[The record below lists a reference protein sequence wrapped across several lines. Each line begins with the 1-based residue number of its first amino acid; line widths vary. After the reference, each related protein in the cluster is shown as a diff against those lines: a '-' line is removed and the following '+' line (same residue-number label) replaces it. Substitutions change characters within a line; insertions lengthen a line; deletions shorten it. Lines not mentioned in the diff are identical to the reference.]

1 MKDCRTMIVR
11 RMILAVT
18 WLFCLAGPPLAYG
31 ADFLSQIHPSISVK
45 GEYNDNLNLTPSNT
59 KDDFMTTVKPGLKFS
74 NMDAASG
81 IELDALLG
89 YVFYSKNSNLNYLS
103 ANGNLNVKY
112 LTTEHINFYLKDTF
126 TRSDNPRER
135 EYFTTEADNKYVLAT
150 QTERAVYWRNVVAP
164 TVEYQFG
171 PESRVGVNYRNNV
184 YQTESKISRNSMENY
199 INPFFS
205 YWFDKQNGISLEY
218 GYTIGDFEA
227 SPDLNGHRMNA
238 RYTNRFSA
246 KSSVF
251 AEYTWSIRNFANFS
265 SLDYDIHEPVVGA
278 TLAFSP
284 ALTASAQAGYF
295 MKDPKTGSKKDGPS
309 YKAELKNIDPRT
321 SYQLSLQGGYTEDYF
336 TSENLGFNRYHR
348 LTGSVTHFLM
358 QRLSVGCL
366 GSAEW
371 ADYDSPNHSDTTW
384 GITGTASYT
393 PLKWLTFSLEVS
405 HRDRQSNVADI

>member
-1 MKDCRTMIVR
+1 
-11 RMILAVT
+11 
-18 WLFCLAGPPLAYG
+18 
-31 ADFLSQIHPSISVK
+31 
-45 GEYNDNLNLTPSNT
+45 
-59 KDDFMTTVKPGLKFS
+59 
-74 NMDAASG
+74 
-81 IELDALLG
+81 
-89 YVFYSKNSNLNYLS
+89 
-103 ANGNLNVKY
+103 
-112 LTTEHINFYLKDTF
+112 
-126 TRSDNPRER
+126 
-135 EYFTTEADNKYVLAT
+135 
-150 QTERAVYWRNVVAP
+150 VAP

-171 PESRVGVNYRNNV
+171 PENRVGVNYRNNV

-199 INPFFS
+199 INPFIS
-205 YWFDKQNGISLEY
+205 YWFDKQNGIYLEY

-227 SPDLNGHRMNA
+227 SPDLNGHRINA

-251 AEYTWSIRNFANFS
+251 AEYTYSIRNFANSS
-265 SLDYDIHEPVVGA
+265 SLDYDIHEPAVGA
-278 TLAFSP
+278 TFAFSP

-295 MKDPKTGSKKDGPS
+295 MKDPKTGPKKDGPS

-321 SYQLSLQGGYTEDYF
+321 NYQLSLQGGYTEDYF

-348 LTGSVTHFLM
+348 LTGSVTHFLEK
-358 QRLSVGCL
+358 RLSVGCL

-405 HRDRQSNVADI
+405 HRDRQSNVATFEYKENRAMITATATY